1 MSVYNTVQRRELI
14 AFLQQHKQEGFTVVE
29 IENAMNKDPQV
40 TIRPSQS
47 TLYRLIKELVE
58 EGLVRRS
65 VKGNSRKFVY
75 QITDGEQSTHHLHMK
90 CMDCGK
96 VYHMNDEQ
104 SKQLVEKI
112 LDCDSFEVDS
122 STVLVGKCADCRK

>member
-75 QITDGEQSTHHLHMK
+75 QITDGEQCTHHLHMK